1 MKKNKKIPLK
11 GGAEWDALTNA
22 KKLYCYLKK
31 SGVAKSIKRGY
42 NKRFRQE
49 GKRETKDIS

>member
-1 MKKNKKIPLK
+1 MRKNKRIPLK